1 MVTPAES
8 ALIRLSV
15 DNLLEGVQVVGFD
28 WQYLYLNATAAAQGR
43 RSADQLVG
51 RTMMACYPG
60 IEHTPMFQVL
70 ERVMRRRSAERVVNQ
85 IDYGDGQ
92 ARWFE
97 LRVEPVP
104 NGICILSLD
113 VTDRLAAEAQLR
125 HAQKMEAI
133 GQLAAGL
140 AHDFNNVLTAIL
152 GYSTMITEQ
161 IGVDKPIG
169 ADLREIVLAAQRAAG
184 LSRQLLAFGRKQEIH
199 PVALSLNAVVEI
211 VEPMLRRLLPSNIR
225 LRTELADE
233 AHPVLAVGALLE
245 QVVLNLIVNARDAM
259 PGGGGTITIATHNAI
274 LDEPHAPLRIGVGA
288 GEYAVL
294 TVADTGVGMTP
305 DVQSRIFEP
314 FFSTKEPGRGS
325 GLGLAV
331 VHGIVKQLG
340 GAVRVESERGRGTV
354 FSVYLPKTDA
364 TAATVAAGTQPARP
378 SVGNETILLVEDEPG
393 VRSLARRVLERHGYR
408 VSDADSGEAALA
420 IIEKAARLPDLLIT
434 DITLPGMNG
443 AQLVREMSRTHPPR
457 TLFMSGYVTPTGVPA
472 PADAEWLEKP
482 FTAQM
487 LLTRVREILSR
498 PAA

>member
-28 WQYLYLNATAAAQGR
+28 WRYLYVNTTAATHGR
-43 RSADQLVG
+43 RAADQLVG
-51 RTMMACYPG
+51 RTMMEAYPG
-60 IEHTPMFQVL
+60 IDQTPLYEVL
-70 ERVMRRRSAERVVNQ
+70 ERVMRRRAAESVVNEF
-85 IDYGDGQ
+85 DYGDGHT
-92 ARWFE
+92 RWFE

-113 VTDRLAAEAQLR
+113 VTERLAAEAQLR

-133 GQLAAGL
+133 GQLAAGI

-152 GYSTMITEQ
+152 GYSTLITEQ

-199 PVALSLNAVVEI
+199 PVALSLNAVVGI
-211 VEPMLRRLLPSNIR
+211 IEPMLRRLLPPNIL
-225 LRTELADE
+225 LRTELAAE
-233 AHPVLAVGALLE
+233 AHPVLAVAALLE

-259 PGGGGTITIATHNAI
+259 PLGGTITIATHNAT
-274 LDEPHAPLRIGVGA
+274 LDAPHARLRVGIEA

-294 TVADTGVGMTP
+294 TVADTGVGMP
-305 DVQSRIFEP
+305 ADVQSRIFEP

-340 GAVRVESERGRGTV
+340 GAVLVESERERGTV
-354 FSVYLPKTDA
+354 FSVYLPKTEA
-364 TAATVAAGTQPARP
+364 TAEAIEAGTQPARS
-378 SVGNETILLVEDEPG
+378 SVGHETILLVEDEPS

-408 VSDADSGEAALA
+408 VSDVDSGEAALA
-420 IIEKAARLPDLLIT
+420 MIEKASRLPDLLIT

-443 AQLVREMSRTHPPR
+443 AQLVRAMSRTRPPR
-457 TLFMSGYVTPTGVPA
+457 TLFMSGYVTPSGVPT
-472 PADAEWLEKP
+472 PDDAEWLEKP